1 METLDTVV
9 IGAGVVGLAAAR
21 ALALRGREVWVLE
34 RADMIGTGISSRNSE
49 VIHAGLYHPADSL
62 KARWCV
68 KGRELLYDHLSSRGI
83 SHLRCGK
90 LVVATEPDEVQN
102 LSSLWV
108 KARANGVHDLRWLEA
123 DEAQRMEPALRCV
136 AALHSPSTGIL
147 DSHGLMLSLQA
158 DIENAGGQ
166 VVCHAGV
173 RGLRTEG
180 GLIHLEMHDGLR
192 LQAHRVVNAAG
203 LAAVSLAAATAGMPA
218 GVVPQAHFAKGNYFT
233 LAGRVPFKHLI
244 YPVPAEA
251 ASLAG
256 LGVHLTL
263 DLAGQARFGPDVQ
276 WVESMDDGMVDVARA
291 ATFHAAV
298 RRYWPELPEDALQ
311 PGYVGIRPK
320 ISGPGEPTAD
330 FMVLGPDEHGLPGQI
345 HLLGIESPG
354 LTSCLA
360 LGEAVATYLL
370 DGAGP
375 FTA

>member
-9 IGAGVVGLAAAR
+9 VGAGVVGLAAAR
-21 ALALRGREVWVLE
+21 ALALRGCEVWVLE
-34 RADMIGTGISSRNSE
+34 QAGTIGTGISSRNSE
-49 VIHAGLYHPADSL
+49 VIHAGLYHPTGSL

-68 KGRELLYDHLSSRGI
+68 KGRGMLYDHLASRGI
-83 SHLRCGK
+83 AHHRCGK
-90 LVVATEPDEVQN
+90 LVVATEEDEIKGLN
-102 LSSLWV
+102 ALMF
-108 KARANGVHDLRWLEA
+108 KAQANGVDDLRWLEA
-123 DEAQRMEPALRCV
+123 EEARRMEPALRCV

-158 DIENAGGQ
+158 DLENAGGQ

-173 RGLRTEG
+173 RGLSSQR
-180 GLIHLEMHDGLR
+180 GLVRLQLQDGLCI
-192 LQAHRVVNAAG
+192 QAHRVVNAAG
-203 LAAVSLAAATAGMPA
+203 LAAVTLAATTEGMPI
-218 GVVPQAHFAKGNYFT
+218 GLVPRAHFAKGNYFT
-233 LAGRVPFKHLI
+233 LAGRAPFKHLI
-244 YPVPAEA
+244 YPAPAEGV
-251 ASLAG
+251 SLAG

-276 WVESMDDGMVDVARA
+276 WVESMHDGTVDVARA

-298 RRYWPELPEDALQ
+298 RRYWPGLPEDALQ

-320 ISGPGEPTAD
+320 ISGPGEPAAD
-330 FMVLGPDEHGLPGQI
+330 FMVLGPDEHGMRGLI

-360 LGEAVATYLL
+360 IGEAVATYLL
-370 DGAGP
+370 DGVGP